1 MSRFRLLLST
11 FPGLAKAKAP
21 QSVAEYLESTGIKTL
36 DQMDAFANKCFINKS
51 VFRKIMR
58 GETTEISDELL
69 LQISF
74 HADLDF
80 NRLKNVHN
88 LWRSYQQRKYR

>member
-1 MSRFRLLLST
+1 
-11 FPGLAKAKAP
+11 
-21 QSVAEYLESTGIKTL
+21 
-36 DQMDAFANKCFINKS
+36 
-51 VFRKIMR
+51 MR